1 MVTTTASWASLRQA
15 ASPCPTHGCCSTPLT
30 TARWWDARP
39 VPDCTWLRVGR
50 GPGGHWTGPRGDGRG
65 SPPLAQAGLTHH
77 VLHRGPL
84 PENDGVREVRPLCTG
99 QGVGGNQQNQG
110 VMPQGSSL
118 QGTRALLLSTDCPP
132 TLRHTLTKNPN
143 QAGST
148 ASTQHGK
155 AKHTPVPVQ
164 TPARLSAMRAL
175 AKGTH
180 RRTWAGP
187 APARQLV
194 SLCRR

>member
-1 MVTTTASWASLRQA
+1 MVTTTASLASLRQA

-30 TARWWDARP
+30 TAGWWDARP

-50 GPGGHWTGPRGDGRG
+50 GPGGHRTGPRVDGRG

-77 VLHRGPL
+77 MLHRGPL

-99 QGVGGNQQNQG
+99 RGWVGVSRIR
-110 VMPQGSSL
+110 VRCH
-118 QGTRALLLSTDCPP
+118 RAPLYRERGPFYSPPTAPP
-132 TLRHTLTKNPN
+132 TLRHTLTKSPN

-194 SLCRR
+194 SLC